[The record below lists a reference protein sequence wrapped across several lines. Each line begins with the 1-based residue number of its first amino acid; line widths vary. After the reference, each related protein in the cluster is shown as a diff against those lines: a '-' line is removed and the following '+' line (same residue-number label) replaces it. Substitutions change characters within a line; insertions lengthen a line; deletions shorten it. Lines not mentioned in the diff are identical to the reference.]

1 MGLHLYIHQPTRI
14 QVMPRHTLHATTIRH
29 VVGITATGDAI
40 VSSDR
45 SAPERICI
53 ENRVVAQHFL
63 APQETNQNWAGSKE
77 ICQHK
82 SKTELQKS
90 HWVGSK
96 HMYITCLGLSFDEV
110 FDGHITMKAR
120 VKSTQKRCKNDI
132 KGAKIRR
139 PRPSPRQGRRL
150 GPPQVWNLSFLAT
163 GIPRPHQ
170 WLLMGVQACRL
181 PGLKR

>member
-120 VKSTQKRCKNDI
+120 VKSTQKRCKKRYKRCKNPPTPAFA
-132 KGAKIRR
+132 KAGAAPGTTASVELVFLSNRHPKATSMASYG
-139 PRPSPRQGRRL
+139 RPSLP
-150 GPPQVWNLSFLAT
+150 FA
-163 GIPRPHQ
+163 RP
-170 WLLMGVQACRL
+170 
-181 PGLKR
+181 